1 VNSIYLEQLKTAGTE
16 MKTGLQN
23 SKQSKQFD
31 YKFKDQTYFLSFP
44 DEKKEIIQLIA
55 GHTCS
60 SHRFPLHL
68 TYISTHLQV
77 LIKGKGVF
85 INHGLNG
92 S

>member
-44 DEKKEIIQLIA
+44 DEKKRNNTTDCRPHLFFPPLP
-55 GHTCS
+55 TS
-60 SHRFPLHL
+60 SHLHL
-68 TYISTHLQV
+68 YSSTSSY
-77 LIKGKGVF
+77 KR
-85 INHGLNG
+85 
-92 S
+92 